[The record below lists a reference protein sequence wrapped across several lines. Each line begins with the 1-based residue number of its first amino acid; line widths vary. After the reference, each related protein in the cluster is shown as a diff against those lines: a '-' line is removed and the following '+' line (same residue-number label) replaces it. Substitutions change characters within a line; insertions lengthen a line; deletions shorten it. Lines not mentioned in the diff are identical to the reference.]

1 MSTILTE
8 ELRKTL
14 PKLREQEGSDDPAV
28 YAIFFFP
35 LSSWIWFVTE
45 GEPRDDDFIF
55 FGYVV
60 GFDAELGHFA
70 LSELDGVEIDGCRV
84 EGVEDFEPA
93 SLQRCLELSSCKSK
107 TSG

>member
-1 MSTILTE
+1 MSTLLTE

-14 PKLREQEGSDDPAV
+14 PKLREQEGSDDPVV

-45 GEPRDDDFIF
+45 GEPRDDEFIF

-60 GFDAELGHFA
+60 GFEAELGYFT
-70 LSELDGVEIDGCRV
+70 LSELDGVDIDGFRV
-84 EGVEDFEPA
+84 KGVEDFEPA
-93 SLQRCLELSSCKSK
+93 SLHRCLELYSGKSK